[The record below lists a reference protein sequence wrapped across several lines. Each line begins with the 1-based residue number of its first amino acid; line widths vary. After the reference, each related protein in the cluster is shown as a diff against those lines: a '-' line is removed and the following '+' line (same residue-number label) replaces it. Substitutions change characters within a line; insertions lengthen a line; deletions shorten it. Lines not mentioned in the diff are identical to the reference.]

1 MDVSHIIQVSWKQNQ
16 RQTQRKSEMLP
27 LLALWSIG
35 IVQSYLPSD
44 DAKRN
49 DDGAFELDEENQMKL
64 IEDIIS
70 SEHYNRF
77 FYTSRLSRVFLLLH
91 LRKIKPFG
99 NDQLNVSINIYVD
112 TMSDISESSMD
123 YEMTIFFR
131 QFWRD
136 PRLAWG
142 LVSSTFSGN

>member
-1 MDVSHIIQVSWKQNQ
+1 
-16 RQTQRKSEMLP
+16 MLP

-49 DDGAFELDEENQMKL
+49 DDGAFELDEENQMNL

-77 FYTSRLSRVFLLLH
+77 FIL
-91 LRKIKPFG
+91 
-99 NDQLNVSINIYVD
+99 D
-112 TMSDISESSMD
+112 
-123 YEMTIFFR
+123 
-131 QFWRD
+131 
-136 PRLAWG
+136 
-142 LVSSTFSGN
+142 

>member
-77 FYTSRLSRVFLLLH
+77 F
-91 LRKIKPFG
+91 I
-99 NDQLNVSINIYVD
+99 QLD
-112 TMSDISESSMD
+112 
-123 YEMTIFFR
+123 
-131 QFWRD
+131 
-136 PRLAWG
+136 
-142 LVSSTFSGN
+142 

>member
-77 FYTSRLSRVFLLLH
+77 L
-91 LRKIKPFG
+91 
-99 NDQLNVSINIYVD
+99 
-112 TMSDISESSMD
+112 
-123 YEMTIFFR
+123 
-131 QFWRD
+131 
-136 PRLAWG
+136 
-142 LVSSTFSGN
+142 

>member
-1 MDVSHIIQVSWKQNQ
+1 
-16 RQTQRKSEMLP
+16 MLP

-77 FYTSRLSRVFLLLH
+77 F
-91 LRKIKPFG
+91 I
-99 NDQLNVSINIYVD
+99 QVD
-112 TMSDISESSMD
+112 
-123 YEMTIFFR
+123 
-131 QFWRD
+131 
-136 PRLAWG
+136 
-142 LVSSTFSGN
+142 

>member
-1 MDVSHIIQVSWKQNQ
+1 MDVSHIIQLSWKQNQ

-77 FYTSRLSRVFLLLH
+77 L
-91 LRKIKPFG
+91 
-99 NDQLNVSINIYVD
+99 
-112 TMSDISESSMD
+112 
-123 YEMTIFFR
+123 
-131 QFWRD
+131 
-136 PRLAWG
+136 
-142 LVSSTFSGN
+142 